1 MSLEN
6 EIEGLAGIKI
16 GSPISVAEAPI
27 YEQLRNKR
35 VSIAL
40 EIIPPALRDEFTTA
54 VFPDRNLKWYA
65 QALYK
70 NQELH
75 SKAISELLS
84 AHMRAS
90 LTAGDFSQ
98 KLQQR
103 GIRAE
108 DVLIKMIQGM

>member
-1 MSLEN
+1 MSLESD
-6 EIEGLAGIKI
+6 IERLGGIKI
-16 GSPISVAEAPI
+16 GTPISTAESAV

-35 VSIAL
+35 VTIAL

-54 VFPDRNLKWYA
+54 VFPDRNLKLYA
-65 QALYK
+65 QALYR
-70 NQELH
+70 NRELH
-75 SKAISELLS
+75 SKAISELLT

-90 LTAGDFSQ
+90 LTAVGFDQ

-108 DVLIKMIQGM
+108 DVLMKMIAGM